1 MLCVKIEM
9 KFIRQVFEITTM
21 NLKTILE
28 RFGSSVVII
37 VGIAGSVAVM
47 VSLLSMAEG
56 LNSTI
61 IKTGQDDRALILR
74 EGSNSELSSGVGM
87 QEIDIILNA
96 PGVEQFNGSPMV
108 SGELFVIVDLKRKG
122 AEATSNL
129 PLRGVQPMSFNIR
142 PELKIIEGRNFQ
154 SGTGEVIV
162 GKGAFDQY
170 EGLDIGDKIEIRD
183 NFWKVVGIFSTDG
196 DVHESEVWADLSVTQ
211 SSFRREGGVS
221 LVSVK
226 LINENTFNEVGVY
239 IETYPNLSLKVERE
253 SSFYENQS
261 LGSELIRAFGLVV
274 AVIMAIGSVFA
285 ALNTMY
291 SAVSTRLVEIGT
303 LRAIGFK
310 GSSILISLMLES
322 MILATLGGFVG
333 AGIAYIFFNGYTAST
348 LTGGSFTQ
356 TAFAFAVTGDIVK
369 QGMIL
374 ALTVGFFGGLLPA
387 FNAARQNITDAL
399 RSI

>member
-1 MLCVKIEM
+1 M
-9 KFIRQVFEITTM
+9 
-21 NLKTILE
+21 
-28 RFGSSVVII
+28 
-37 VGIAGSVAVM
+37 
-47 VSLLSMAEG
+47 
-56 LNSTI
+56 
-61 IKTGQDDRALILR
+61 
-74 EGSNSELSSGVGM
+74 
-87 QEIDIILNA
+87 
-96 PGVEQFNGSPMV
+96 
-108 SGELFVIVDLKRKG
+108 IVDLKRKG

-285 ALNTMY
+285 ALNTM
-291 SAVSTRLVEIGT
+291 
-303 LRAIGFK
+303 
-310 GSSILISLMLES
+310 
-322 MILATLGGFVG
+322 
-333 AGIAYIFFNGYTAST
+333 
-348 LTGGSFTQ
+348 
-356 TAFAFAVTGDIVK
+356 
-369 QGMIL
+369 
-374 ALTVGFFGGLLPA
+374 
-387 FNAARQNITDAL
+387 
-399 RSI
+399 

>member
-1 MLCVKIEM
+1 
-9 KFIRQVFEITTM
+9 
-21 NLKTILE
+21 
-28 RFGSSVVII
+28 
-37 VGIAGSVAVM
+37 
-47 VSLLSMAEG
+47 
-56 LNSTI
+56 
-61 IKTGQDDRALILR
+61 
-74 EGSNSELSSGVGM
+74 
-87 QEIDIILNA
+87 
-96 PGVEQFNGSPMV
+96 MV

-129 PLRGVQPMSFNIR
+129 PLRGVQRMSFNIR

-253 SSFYENQS
+253 SGFYEKQS
-261 LGSELIRAFGLVV
+261 LGSELI
-274 AVIMAIGSVFA
+274 
-285 ALNTMY
+285 
-291 SAVSTRLVEIGT
+291 
-303 LRAIGFK
+303 
-310 GSSILISLMLES
+310 
-322 MILATLGGFVG
+322 
-333 AGIAYIFFNGYTAST
+333 
-348 LTGGSFTQ
+348 
-356 TAFAFAVTGDIVK
+356 
-369 QGMIL
+369 
-374 ALTVGFFGGLLPA
+374 
-387 FNAARQNITDAL
+387 
-399 RSI
+399 